1 MVANQV
7 GAAFHAAY
15 RELELRWKAQADA
28 EGNIY
33 LPNAEPPG
41 PVDYL
46 FIDQEPSFG
55 SWALDMGNAKQRVA
69 AGFLNYVSPG
79 RRPSLGN
86 YAMPFAI
93 HHYLCGAGEQY
104 FITDISKGA
113 MLVEEAKV
121 DQTER
126 WDRWYSLLLEEVRL
140 VAKPG
145 AGIFTFGKKVED
157 YLVRRHF
164 PRPIT
169 SVLHYSGVAAS
180 HRNACVKG
188 HEESFRQFKA
198 WVTPELMLAAAKR
211 VLQPLSADVRDY
223 AVARLA
229 RTQLSE
235 SALKLIF
242 CYKLAFEQY
251 KMAPRQHPLGASR

>member
-1 MVANQV
+1 VVVNQI
-7 GAAFHAAY
+7 GAGFHAVY
-15 RELELRWKAQADA
+15 QDLELRWKAQADA
-28 EGNIY
+28 EGRVY
-33 LPNAEPPG
+33 LPNAEPSG

-55 SWALDMGNAKQRVA
+55 SWALDTGNAKQRVE

-93 HHYLCGAGEQY
+93 QHYLCEPGQQY

-113 MLVEEAKV
+113 MLVEEAKI

-145 AGIFTFGKKVED
+145 APIFAFGKSVEE
-157 YLVRRHF
+157 YLVRRRF
-164 PRPIT
+164 PRPVT
-169 SVLHYSGVAAS
+169 SVLHYSPLAAS
-180 HRNACVKG
+180 HRDACVKG
-188 HEESFRQFKA
+188 REESFRQFK
-198 WVTPELMLAAAKR
+198 VSISPELLLATAKR
-211 VLQPLSADVRDY
+211 VLQPVSADVRDY

-242 CYKLAFEQY
+242 CYKLAFERY
-251 KMAPRQHPLGASR
+251 KMTHPLRT